1 MLRTLL
7 LYCLLLC
14 CCFLPA
20 QELPPV
26 VSFEPELYHG
36 GSQNWALDQGKD
48 GFIYVANNE
57 GLLEFNGHQWSIYP
71 SPNETIF
78 RSVRA
83 HEGRI
88 YTGFYMDFG
97 YWERTAQG
105 TLEYH
110 TLCSEIQD
118 KLLPDEHFWNII
130 LHEGYLVFQSL
141 NQLFFYRLDGEE
153 IREVSPKKG
162 ISKVFPT
169 NDGLYFTD
177 QTQQLFRLEAGE
189 TRPLLSQGSTPL
201 FIAHLWEK
209 DGQVLVQTA
218 TAGCFRLENGLLKPT
233 GMHSFLNDKQ
243 VYSAANLRRGGQ
255 AFGTISNGV
264 YIVDHNGQLEYH
276 MDQADGLSNN
286 TVLSLFEDSRNNL
299 WAGTDNGLSCINLSS
314 PIRKYTDN
322 SGQLGTVHASAV
334 HKGNLYLASNQGLFI
349 KSLNG
354 PDHPQ
359 IIPGTR
365 GQVWSL
371 FKYRGS
377 LFCGHDQGTFLI
389 EGLKAVPLFSG
400 NGGTWQIEPV
410 PGNPNL
416 LLQGNYFGLSV
427 LELKAGRWEFR
438 NRVEGFEY
446 SARFMATHSGEEV
459 YISHEYRGV
468 YGLKLDADYRR
479 VTDMTLYDTPL
490 KGKNAGLIRF
500 QDSVVYFSRDG
511 VFNLT
516 DFDTGFQ
523 KSKTLSETVVRS
535 EYTSGKMTAEGNR
548 LWFFTN
554 ESISFFHPGA
564 VSDALQRQTIP
575 VPARLIDAKSGYEN
589 ISQTGRDT
597 FLIGTADGYLSLALS
612 AVPLHQHQLHLTSA
626 KSLRAATTDGPSLL
640 SLEEEGQVE
649 YKDHSVQFELAVPS
663 YEKYFVPRFQYR
675 LRGLT
680 EEWSDWTTEPT
691 LTFPGLEYGE
701 YTLEAH
707 SLLGRRG
714 SENSVTYSFQVL
726 RPWYVS
732 KLAFVLY
739 LLMAGLLI
747 YLLHQAYTRYYRSKQ
762 ITLQLE
768 SDRRLASQ
776 ERQAELE
783 MIRVNNQRLQED
795 INSKNR
801 EVANSTMSLVR
812 KNELLQQIKEN
823 LLSNQDPGQR
833 IGEVIQTIDK
843 NLDEAETWNLF
854 KDAFENADRDFFKK
868 VKVLHP
874 ELSPNDLKLCA
885 YLRLNLSS
893 KEIAPMLNISSRSV
907 EVKRYRLRKKLEL
920 DSKSGL
926 VDHIMSL

>member
-1 MLRTLL
+1 MLRTSFSYCLL
-7 LYCLLLC
+7 LYC
-14 CCFLPA
+14 CFLSA

-26 VSFEPELYHG
+26 VSFEPELYNG
-36 GSQNWALDQGKD
+36 GSQNWALDQD
-48 GFIYVANNE
+48 ENGFIYVANNQ
-57 GLLEFNGHQWSIYP
+57 GLLEFNGHQWSMYP

-97 YWERTAQG
+97 YWERTDLG
-105 TLEYH
+105 KLEYH
-110 TLCSEIQD
+110 SLCSEIRD

-141 NQLFFYRLDGEE
+141 NQLFFYKLDGEE
-153 IREVSPKKG
+153 IKVVSPEEG
-162 ISKVFPT
+162 ISKVFLT

-177 QTQQLFRLEAGE
+177 QQQQLFRLEAGE
-189 TRPLLSQGSTPL
+189 TRSLLSQTSTAH
-201 FIAHLWEK
+201 FIAHLWKK
-209 DGQVLVQTA
+209 DGQVLVQTD
-218 TAGCFRLENGLLKPT
+218 TEGCFKLEDDFLKPT
-233 GMHSFLNDKQ
+233 QIHPFLKGRR

-264 YIVDHNGQLEYH
+264 YIVDRNGELEYH

-286 TVLSLFEDSRNNL
+286 TVLSLFEDSKNNL

-314 PIRKYTDN
+314 PIRKFTDN

-334 HKGNLYLASNQGLFI
+334 HKGNLYLASNQGLFM

-354 PDHPQ
+354 PDHPR

-377 LFCGHDQGTFLI
+377 LFCGHDRGTFLI
-389 EGLKAVPLFSG
+389 DGLKAAPLFSD
-400 NGGTWQIEPV
+400 NGGTWQIELV

-416 LLQGNYFGLSV
+416 LLQGNYSGLSV
-427 LELKAGRWEFR
+427 LELKAGRWAFR

-446 SARFMATHSGEEV
+446 SARFLAAHSEEEV

-468 YGLKLDADYRR
+468 YGLKLDADYRK
-479 VTDMTLYDTPL
+479 VMDITLYETPL
-490 KGKNAGLIRF
+490 KGKNAGLTRF

-511 VFNLT
+511 VFTLN
-516 DFDTGFQ
+516 DFNSGFRR
-523 KSKTLSETVVRS
+523 SKTLSETIASS
-535 EYTSGKMTAEGNR
+535 EYTSGKMTADGNR

-564 VSDALQRQTIP
+564 LSDALQRQTIP

-589 ISQTGRDT
+589 IAQIGRDT
-597 FLIGTADGYLSLALS
+597 LLIGTADGYLSLALS

-626 KSLRAATTDGPSLL
+626 KALPAVGSPIVL
-640 SLEEEGQVE
+640 SLEEEGQVPYE
-649 YKDHSVQFELAVPS
+649 GHSLQFELAVAS

-680 EEWSDWTTEPT
+680 EEWSDWTTMPT

-701 YTLEAH
+701 YTLEAR

-714 SENSVTYSFQVL
+714 SENSIAYSFEVL
-726 RPWYVS
+726 RPWYAS
-732 KLAFVLY
+732 NLAFALY
-739 LLMAGLLI
+739 LLMAGLLV
-747 YLLHQAYTRYYRSKQ
+747 YLLHKAYTGYYRRKQ
-762 ITLQLE
+762 IALQLE
-768 SDRRLASQ
+768 NDRKLASQ

-783 MIRVNNQRLQED
+783 MIRINNQRLQED
-795 INSKNR
+795 VNSKNR

-823 LLSNQDPGQR
+823 LLSNQDEGKS
-833 IGEVIQTIDK
+833 ILEVIQTIDR

-854 KDAFENADRDFFKK
+854 KEAFENADQDFFKK
-868 VKVLHP
+868 VKDLHP

-893 KEIAPMLNISSRSV
+893 KEIAPMLNISPRSV

-920 DSKSGL
+920 DSKAGL
-926 VDHIMSL
+926 VDYIMSL

>member
-1 MLRTLL
+1 MIRTSL
-7 LYCLLLC
+7 LYYLLLC
-14 CCFLPA
+14 CCFLAA

-26 VSFEPELYHG
+26 VSFEPESYHG
-36 GSQNWALDQGKD
+36 GSQNWALDQGEN
-48 GFIYVANNE
+48 GFMYVANNE
-57 GLLEFNGHQWSIYP
+57 GLLEFNGHQWSVYP

-88 YTGFYMDFG
+88 YTGFYVDFG
-97 YWERTAQG
+97 YWESTARG
-105 TLEYH
+105 MLEYH
-110 TLCSEIQD
+110 TLCSEIRD

-141 NQLFFYRLDGEE
+141 NQLFFYKPGGDE
-153 IREVSPKKG
+153 IRVVSPEEG

-169 NDGLYFTD
+169 DDGLYFTD

-189 TRPLLSQGSTPL
+189 IQPLLLPGSTSL
-201 FIAHLWEK
+201 FIVHLWKEG
-209 DGQVLVQTA
+209 GQILVQTA
-218 TAGCFRLENGLLKPT
+218 TEGCFVLKDGQLRPT
-233 GMHSFLNDKQ
+233 GMHPFLDKKQ
-243 VYSAANLRRGGQ
+243 VYSATNLRRGGQ

-264 YIVDHNGQLEYH
+264 YIVDRSGELEYH
-276 MDQADGLSNN
+276 MDRADGLSNN
-286 TVLSLFEDSRNNL
+286 TVLSLFEDARNNL

-334 HKGNLYLASNQGLFI
+334 HEGNLYLASNQGLFI

-354 PDHPQ
+354 PDDPR

-371 FKYRGS
+371 LKYRGS

-389 EGLKAVPLFSG
+389 EGPKAVPLFSG

-427 LELKAGRWEFR
+427 LELKAGRWVFR
-438 NRVEGFEY
+438 NRIEGFDY
-446 SARFMATHSGEEV
+446 SARFLATHSGEEV

-468 YGLKLDADYRR
+468 YGLKIDADYRR
-479 VTDMTLYDTPL
+479 VREVTLYDTPL

-511 VFNLT
+511 VFLLM
-516 DFDTGFQ
+516 DYDAGFR
-523 KSKTLSETVVRS
+523 KSKSLSETITGS
-535 EYTSGKMTAEGNR
+535 EYTSGKMTADENR
-548 LWFFTN
+548 LWFFTE
-554 ESISFFHPGA
+554 ESISFFHPGV

-589 ISQTGRDT
+589 ISQVGRDT

-612 AVPLHQHQLHLTSA
+612 AVPLHQHQLYLTSA
-626 KSLRAATTDGPSLL
+626 KALRATGGPVLL
-640 SLEEEGQVE
+640 SLEEEGRVQ

-680 EEWSDWTTEPT
+680 EEWSDWTTAPK
-691 LTFPGLEYGE
+691 LTFPGLGYGE
-701 YTLEAH
+701 YTLEAR

-714 SENSVTYSFQVL
+714 SENTVTYSFEVL

-732 KLAFVLY
+732 RLASVLY
-739 LLMAGLLI
+739 LLVGGLLV
-747 YLLHQAYTRYYRSKQ
+747 YLLHQAYTSYYKRKQ
-762 ITLQLE
+762 AALQLE
-768 SDRRLASQ
+768 SDLRLASQ
-776 ERQAELE
+776 ERQAELK
-783 MIRVNNQRLQED
+783 MIRINNQRLQED

-801 EVANSTMSLVR
+801 EVATSTMSLVR

-823 LLSNQDPGQR
+823 LLSDQDSGQR
-833 IGEVIQTIDK
+833 IEEVIQTIDK

-854 KDAFENADRDFFKK
+854 KDAFENADQDFFKK
-868 VKVLHP
+868 VKASHP

-893 KEIAPMLNISSRSV
+893 KEIAPMLNISPRSV
-907 EVKRYRLRKKLEL
+907 EVKRYRLRKKLGL
-920 DSKSGL
+920 DSKVGL
-926 VDHIMSL
+926 VDYIISL